1 MRHPF
6 ILDRDLLWT
15 DWARN
20 LFFKFLISKNLLKHE
35 DQVVFPNAYTI
46 HEHLATEPHVFQR
59 ANLLGGA
66 NILRLSFDDFTSANI
81 DSVNEQ
87 IFQLG
92 ALSELKR
99 LLIQYLLVVSL

>member
-15 DWARN
+15 EWTRN

-35 DQVVFPNAYTI
+35 DQIVLPNAHTI

-59 ANLLGGA
+59 TNLLGGA
-66 NILRLSFDDFTSANI
+66 NILRLSFDDFASANI

-87 IFQLG
+87 ILQLG

-99 LLIQYLLVVSL
+99 LLVQYLLVVSL